1 MGKRTIAEMTA
12 ETLREIAVLSAVF
25 FALDNL
31 MKDDRAKAFPL
42 NVTIYFLLGCIVVY
56 VVGLIIER
64 MRPESD

>member
-42 NVTIYFLLGCIVVY
+42 
-56 VVGLIIER
+56 ER